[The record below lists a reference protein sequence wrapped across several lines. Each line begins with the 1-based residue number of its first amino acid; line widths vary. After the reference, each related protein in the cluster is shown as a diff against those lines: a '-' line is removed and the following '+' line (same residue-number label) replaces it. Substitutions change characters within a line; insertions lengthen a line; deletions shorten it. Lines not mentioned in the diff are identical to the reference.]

1 MEEEEEEQEHEEEAL
16 PDTAETAEEEQKH
29 EAEAEAEAE
38 GEGGGLVVWK
48 RETEGTAGFPVG
60 VESLREWVRSED
72 WEGSPIVM

>member
-29 EAEAEAEAE
+29 EAEAE

>member
-29 EAEAEAEAE
+29 EAEAEAE

-48 RETEGTAGFPVG
+48 RDTEGTAGFPVG